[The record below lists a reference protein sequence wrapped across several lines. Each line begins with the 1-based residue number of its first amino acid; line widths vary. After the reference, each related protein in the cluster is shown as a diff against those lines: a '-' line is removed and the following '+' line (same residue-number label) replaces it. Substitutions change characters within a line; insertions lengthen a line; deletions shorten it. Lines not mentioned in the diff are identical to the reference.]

1 MSFKLFQSKYLVL
14 AVPRSTMDHDDLTK
28 ALSNCFSGGKINL
41 CHPTTHHAIANVLK
55 ASDF

>member
-1 MSFKLFQSKYLVL
+1 
-14 AVPRSTMDHDDLTK
+14 MDHDDLTK